1 MQLQVIISSTRP
13 NRIGPAI
20 GRWFHGFAEQHG
32 QFASQLVDLADFN
45 LPVFDEPRH
54 PALGHYTHEHTRRW
68 AASVRSADAFV
79 FVTPEYNFGPP
90 PALLNALNFVY
101 REWNYAPAGF
111 VSYGGVSGGTR
122 ATQALRPT
130 LSVLKMV
137 AMAEGV
143 AIPMAAAQIA
153 DGAFAAN
160 ELNLLAAKA
169 MLDEMARW
177 TEALAGLRAAQK
189 AAVAEI

>member
-1 MQLQVIISSTRP
+1 MMRLHVIIASTRP

-20 GRWFHGFAEQHG
+20 GHWFHGFASEHG
-32 QFASQLVDLADFN
+32 GFDSHLVDLADFD

-54 PALGHYTHEHTRRW
+54 PALGDYAHAHTKRW
-68 AASVRSADAFV
+68 SESVKAADAFA

-90 PALLNALNFVY
+90 PSLLNALNFVY
-101 REWNYAPAGF
+101 REWNYATAGI

-122 ATQALRPT
+122 AGQALRPT
-130 LSVLKMV
+130 LSVLKMP

-143 AIPMAAAQIA
+143 AIPMAAAQIS
-153 DGAFAAN
+153 DGKFIAN
-160 ELNLLAAKA
+160 ELNDLAAKA

-177 TEALAGLRAAQK
+177 TGALAGLRAERK
-189 AAVAEI
+189 